1 MQCFCAEGIL
11 HSSVISYISGMRVAY
26 LARGIAWRPAT
37 LEHNITPNIRK
48 TCTLRRI
55 ENADK
60 WQWKGDKYIF
70 SNICNVYQMYQINVG
85 TVQAV
90 GVKENS
96 IPYLIEHQDIKIY
109 GE

>member
-1 MQCFCAEGIL
+1 MQCFCAEGLL

-37 LEHNITPNIRK
+37 LEHNITPNTRK
-48 TCTLRRI
+48 TCTLRCI
-55 ENADK
+55 ENADMG
-60 WQWKGDKYIF
+60 QWEGDQYVF
-70 SNICNVYQMYQINVG
+70 SNIRNVYQMCQINVE

-96 IPYLIEHQDIKIY
+96 IRYLIKHQDIKTY